1 MKYTVDEI
9 IDNIA
14 KLVSCT
20 TDEVLELNLNLLPIN
35 IHEGSILIKEDNIFK
50 EDTKD
55 EEKRRARIEE
65 KLARLKKIQKKD

>member
-55 EEKRRARIEE
+55 EEKEE
-65 KLARLKKIQKKD
+65 QE